1 MKKKNKRKL
10 TTLKEGSRSRSSYV
24 SSSSP
29 HTPPSP
35 RYDYSAAETRTAI
48 FGVQS
53 ETQLSHYGKQ
63 ECSPTRQTPRT
74 RPCPRHMQIPKRLF
88 SRALIIFNKNLQS
101 AFCKRHLFYSKRGML
116 VNISGWWDT
125 QNHIFAPIL

>member
-1 MKKKNKRKL
+1 MKKNKRKL

-29 HTPPSP
+29 HSPPSP
-35 RYDYSAAETRTAI
+35 RYDYSAAETRTAV

-88 SRALIIFNKNLQS
+88 SRALILFNKNLQS
-101 AFCKRHLFYSKRGML
+101 AFCKRHLFYRKRGML
-116 VNISGWWDT
+116 LNISGWWDS
-125 QNHIFAPIL
+125 QNHIFSPIL